1 MSETP
6 KAPIIIPV
14 GGGGFVPTDTGAVY
28 KNADIDAALELII
41 ELASQNI
48 VDRYDN
54 PAEYRRQMAAL
65 RLVKETF
72 NRGDRL

>member
-1 MSETP
+1 MRQELETM
-6 KAPIIIPV
+6 
-14 GGGGFVPTDTGAVY
+14 TGLMASIEAFER
-28 KNADIDAALELII
+28 KQKKPSDIDAALELVVS
-41 ELASQNI
+41 LAEQNV